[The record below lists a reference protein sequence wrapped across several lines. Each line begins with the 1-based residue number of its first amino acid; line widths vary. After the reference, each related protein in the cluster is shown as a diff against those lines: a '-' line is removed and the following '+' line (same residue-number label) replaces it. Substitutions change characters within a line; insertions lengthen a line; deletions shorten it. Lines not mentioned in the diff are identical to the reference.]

1 MSLTRPLV
9 ILLLL
14 ALLGFLALQR
24 CAGERPQQLSR
35 SRILMGTVV
44 EISASSADPGRLEAA
59 VTDAFAEMTRIE
71 GLMRP
76 AGEGSD
82 VARLTV
88 SEQGT
93 EVAPETAEVIALGLQ
108 VAAASGGAF
117 DMGLGRLK
125 ALWGIETET
134 PRVPAPPEIRQALAG
149 AGLGDLRLDGR
160 RVEKAQPALAVD
172 LGAIAKGYA
181 VDRAVEVLR
190 RAGIESAAVNAGGN
204 IRLIGDHGGRPWR
217 IAIQHPREAAG
228 QLAVL
233 ELVDTSV
240 STSGDYERFF
250 EQDGVRYH
258 HILDPR
264 TGYPAGRCQ
273 SVTVVTASA
282 ALADALST
290 AAFVL
295 GPEEGLALLQ
305 RFPATEGLIV
315 AADGTRHASPGLEAR
330 LTWR

>member
-1 MSLTRPLV
+1 LSLTRPLA

-24 CAGERPQQLSR
+24 YVGERPQQLSR

-44 EISASSADPGRLEAA
+44 EISAHGTDPGRLEAA
-59 VTDAFAEMTRIE
+59 VTDAFAEMARIE
-71 GLMRP
+71 RLMRP

-82 VARLTV
+82 VARLTA
-88 SEQGT
+88 SARGA
-93 EVAPETAEVIALGLQ
+93 EVAPETAEVIALGLR
-108 VAAASGGAF
+108 VAAESGGAF

-125 ALWGIETET
+125 ELWGIETEA
-134 PRVPAPPEIRQALAG
+134 PRVPAPAEINQALG
-149 AGLGDLRLDGR
+149 GTGLGGLRLDGR

-181 VDRAVEVLR
+181 VDRAVELLR
-190 RAGIESAAVNAGGN
+190 RAGVESAAVNAGGN
-204 IRLIGDHGGRPWR
+204 IRLIGDHDGRPWR
-217 IAIQHPREAAG
+217 IAIQHPRDAAG
-228 QLAVL
+228 QLAML
-233 ELVDTSV
+233 ELADISV

-258 HILDPR
+258 HIFDPR
-264 TGYPAGRCQ
+264 TGYPAGRCR
-273 SVTVVTASA
+273 SVTVVTQSA

-295 GPEEGLALLQ
+295 GPEEGLALLR

-315 AADGTRHASPGLEAR
+315 AADGTPHASPGLEAR

>member
-9 ILLLL
+9 ILLLF

-24 CAGERPQQLSR
+24 CAGDRSQQFSR

-44 EISASSADPGRLEAA
+44 EISAFGADPGRLEAA
-59 VTDAFAEMTRIE
+59 VTEAFAEMARIE
-71 GLMRP
+71 SLMRP

-82 VARLTV
+82 VARLTAA
-88 SEQGT
+88 EQWT
-93 EVAPETAEVIALGLQ
+93 EVAPETAAVIALGLR
-108 VAAASGGAF
+108 VAAESGGAF

-125 ALWGIETET
+125 ELWGIETEA
-134 PRVPAPPEIRQALAG
+134 PRVPAPTEIRQALSG
-149 AGLGDLRLDGR
+149 TGRDDLHLDGR

-181 VDRAVEVLR
+181 VDRAVELLR
-190 RAGIESAAVNAGGN
+190 RAGVESAAVNAGGN
-204 IRLIGDHGGRPWR
+204 IRLIGDHDGRPWR

-228 QLAVL
+228 QLALL
-233 ELVDTSV
+233 ELADTSV

-258 HILDPR
+258 HIFDPR
-264 TGYPAGRCQ
+264 TGYPAGRCR
-273 SVTVVTASA
+273 SVTVVTQSA

-295 GPEEGLALLQ
+295 GPEEGLALLR

-315 AADGTRHASPGLEAR
+315 AADGTPHASPGLEAR

>member
-9 ILLLL
+9 ILLLF

-24 CAGERPQQLSR
+24 CAGDRPQQLSR
-35 SRILMGTVV
+35 SQILMGTVV
-44 EISASSADPGRLEAA
+44 EISAFGADQGRLEAA
-59 VTDAFAEMTRIE
+59 VTEAFAEMARIE
-71 GLMRP
+71 SLMRP

-82 VARLTV
+82 VARLTAA
-88 SEQGT
+88 EQGT
-93 EVAPETAEVIALGLQ
+93 EVAPETAEVIALGLR
-108 VAAASGGAF
+108 VAAESGGAF

-125 ALWGIETET
+125 ELWGIETEA
-134 PRVPAPPEIRQALAG
+134 PRVPAPTEIRQALSG
-149 AGLGDLRLDGR
+149 TGRDDLHLDGR

-181 VDRAVEVLR
+181 VDRAVELLR
-190 RAGIESAAVNAGGN
+190 RAGVESAAVNAGGN
-204 IRLIGDHGGRPWR
+204 IRLIGDHDGRPWR

-228 QLAVL
+228 QLALL
-233 ELVDTSV
+233 ELADTSV

-258 HILDPR
+258 HIFDPR
-264 TGYPAGRCQ
+264 TGYPAGRCR
-273 SVTVVTASA
+273 SVTVVTQSA

-295 GPEEGLALLQ
+295 GPEEGLALLR

-315 AADGTRHASPGLEAR
+315 AADGTPHASPGLEAR